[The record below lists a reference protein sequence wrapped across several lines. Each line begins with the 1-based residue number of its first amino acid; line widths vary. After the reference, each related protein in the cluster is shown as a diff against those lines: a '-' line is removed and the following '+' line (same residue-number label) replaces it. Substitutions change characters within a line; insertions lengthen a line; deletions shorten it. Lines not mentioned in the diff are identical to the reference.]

1 MCVFRV
7 FSYNDVIPGDGIFYD
22 FAANVREFI
31 TFINIKL
38 KIKLKN
44 ELDPKL
50 RTRLIQN
57 IFLMVDKKF
66 KNGNSYKFS
75 DVWSKIRPVYTL
87 EFDSKTKAVITRRFN
102 EICNAFCLDSIKPNV
117 GLICETID
125 RCYQQY
131 GEFYYGRFFE
141 VFHAIKEE
149 ENPKM
154 QYENEKQNENKV
166 ETESKEVSSEETTE
180 NEKLNE
186 EKSNVI
192 DQFKFQ
198 IFDLRNKSFS
208 TQEYKFSD
216 FASRFD
222 NSLYFKNL
230 KGFVRNVFF
239 CRLYNEN
246 TVLKNICEEIYPE
259 RELKTFVRP
268 SCYDEIPYDELADI
282 NFKMDIE
289 ILKEWHKRTLIVK
302 KQLTSNFNKLYKTFY
317 KDRWEIL
324 ENLDEIFDPIINEY
338 EKDQENEINENES
351 KEVSSEETNNNN
363 DKDQENETNDIESTI
378 EHFAETFNHFI
389 NGETFIRDSGTCRR
403 SGRYLPLLEVFGSK
417 YVRALEP
424 LIRERMRLP
433 EDKGISRVVDGLNL
447 DQNLL
452 FEKLNGHYLRYTPGA
467 SLKCAET
474 RFLEAKR
481 NVTKLFNR
489 LCYFS
494 FDIYVER
501 SEVIE
506 KIRENLET
514 IINAIAACVEDS
526 RYNKFEY
533 DFMDLF
539 RYYYKK
545 EINNKRSNN
554 ESKEVSSERT
564 NNKNDKDQENENE
577 DNNTVEN
584 PWLFII
590 KNAKLPEVEV

>member
-7 FSYNDVIPGDGIFYD
+7 FSFKTNPNCCVNWPANGIFYD

-31 TFINIKL
+31 TFIN
-38 KIKLKN
+38 IKLKN

-117 GLICETID
+117 GLICKAIN

-131 GEFYYGRFFE
+131 GEFFYGQFFE
-141 VFHAIKEE
+141 AFYAIKEE
-149 ENPKM
+149 ENSKM

-268 SCYDEIPYDELADI
+268 SCYDEILYDELADI

-324 ENLDEIFDPIINEY
+324 ENLDEIFDPIINQY
-338 EKDQENEINENES
+338 KKDDTFKFKVNHSDSNDKDQENEINENES
-351 KEVSSEETNNNN
+351 KEVSSE
-363 DKDQENETNDIESTI
+363 
-378 EHFAETFNHFI
+378 
-389 NGETFIRDSGTCRR
+389 
-403 SGRYLPLLEVFGSK
+403 
-417 YVRALEP
+417 
-424 LIRERMRLP
+424 
-433 EDKGISRVVDGLNL
+433 
-447 DQNLL
+447 
-452 FEKLNGHYLRYTPGA
+452 
-467 SLKCAET
+467 
-474 RFLEAKR
+474 
-481 NVTKLFNR
+481 
-489 LCYFS
+489 
-494 FDIYVER
+494 
-501 SEVIE
+501 
-506 KIRENLET
+506 
-514 IINAIAACVEDS
+514 
-526 RYNKFEY
+526 
-533 DFMDLF
+533 
-539 RYYYKK
+539 
-545 EINNKRSNN
+545 
-554 ESKEVSSERT
+554 RT
-564 NNKNDKDQENENE
+564 NNKNEKNQENENE

-590 KNAKLPEVEV
+590 KNAKLPEVEVWYYVHT

>member
-1 MCVFRV
+1 MCVNVDIDIEFEVEEFAKSFNHFINGENFICESGSFRRSGEYLPLLETFGTKYV
-7 FSYNDVIPGDGIFYD
+7 RALEPLIREKMRLPENKGISRVVDRLNLNQNLLFEEFISPYLSCEPDPDFEYAKTEFLRAKRNVTKLFNRIFHFAFDERKVICENLETTINAISACVVDSRYNRFGYD
-22 FAANVREFI
+22 FMGLFRYYYQKE
-31 TFINIKL
+31 IN
-38 KIKLKN
+38 N
-44 ELDPKL
+44 
-50 RTRLIQN
+50 
-57 IFLMVDKKF
+57 KKS
-66 KNGNSYKFS
+66 NN
-75 DVWSKIRPVYTL
+75 
-87 EFDSKTKAVITRRFN
+87 
-102 EICNAFCLDSIKPNV
+102 
-117 GLICETID
+117 
-125 RCYQQY
+125 
-131 GEFYYGRFFE
+131 
-141 VFHAIKEE
+141 
-149 ENPKM
+149 
-154 QYENEKQNENKV
+154 
-166 ETESKEVSSEETTE
+166 ESKEVSSEETTE

-351 KEVSSEETNNNN
+351 KEVSNEETNNN
-363 DKDQENETNDIESTI
+363 
-378 EHFAETFNHFI
+378 
-389 NGETFIRDSGTCRR
+389 
-403 SGRYLPLLEVFGSK
+403 
-417 YVRALEP
+417 
-424 LIRERMRLP
+424 
-433 EDKGISRVVDGLNL
+433 
-447 DQNLL
+447 
-452 FEKLNGHYLRYTPGA
+452 
-467 SLKCAET
+467 
-474 RFLEAKR
+474 
-481 NVTKLFNR
+481 
-489 LCYFS
+489 
-494 FDIYVER
+494 
-501 SEVIE
+501 
-506 KIRENLET
+506 
-514 IINAIAACVEDS
+514 
-526 RYNKFEY
+526 
-533 DFMDLF
+533 
-539 RYYYKK
+539 
-545 EINNKRSNN
+545 
-554 ESKEVSSERT
+554 
-564 NNKNDKDQENENE
+564 NDKDQENENE

>member
-7 FSYNDVIPGDGIFYD
+7 FSYKTNPNHGVMPGDGIFYD
-22 FAANVREFI
+22 LAANVREFI

-131 GEFYYGRFFE
+131 GEFYYGQFFE

-324 ENLDEIFDPIINEY
+324 ENLDEIFDPIINDYKKYNTFKLKENHSEIN

-351 KEVSSEETNNNN
+351 NNELEFPSEEINNNN
-363 DKDQENETNDIESTI
+363 DKDQENETN
-378 EHFAETFNHFI
+378 
-389 NGETFIRDSGTCRR
+389 
-403 SGRYLPLLEVFGSK
+403 
-417 YVRALEP
+417 
-424 LIRERMRLP
+424 
-433 EDKGISRVVDGLNL
+433 
-447 DQNLL
+447 
-452 FEKLNGHYLRYTPGA
+452 
-467 SLKCAET
+467 
-474 RFLEAKR
+474 
-481 NVTKLFNR
+481 
-489 LCYFS
+489 
-494 FDIYVER
+494 
-501 SEVIE
+501 
-506 KIRENLET
+506 
-514 IINAIAACVEDS
+514 
-526 RYNKFEY
+526 
-533 DFMDLF
+533 
-539 RYYYKK
+539 
-545 EINNKRSNN
+545 
-554 ESKEVSSERT
+554 
-564 NNKNDKDQENENE
+564 ENEN
-577 DNNTVEN
+577 NNTKKD
-584 PWLFII
+584 PWFFII
-590 KNAKLPEVEV
+590 RNAKVEVGV

>member
-7 FSYNDVIPGDGIFYD
+7 FSYKTNPNHGVMPGDGIFYD

-198 IFDLRNKSFS
+198 IFDLRVKSFS
-208 TQEYKFSD
+208 TRQHKFCGHGN
-216 FASRFD
+216 RFD
-222 NSLYFKNL
+222 EVLYFKNL
-230 KGFVRNVFF
+230 KEFVRNVFL
-239 CRLYNEN
+239 CELYNEN
-246 TVLKNICEEIYPE
+246 TVLKNFYEKIYPA
-259 RELKTFVRP
+259 REIKRFVKP
-268 SCYDEIPYDELADI
+268 SFYDEITDTDFRIKI
-282 NFKMDIE
+282 N
-289 ILKEWHKRTLIVK
+289 KEWYKETLIIK
-302 KQLTSNFNKLYKTFY
+302 KKLTSNFNKLYKTFY
-317 KDRWEIL
+317 KDRWVIL
-324 ENLDEIFDPIINEY
+324 ENLDKIFDPIINDYKKDNTFKLKENHSEIN
-338 EKDQENEINENES
+338 EKDQENEINDNES
-351 KEVSSEETNNNN
+351 NNELEVPSEEINNNN
-363 DKDQENETNDIESTI
+363 DKDQENETN
-378 EHFAETFNHFI
+378 
-389 NGETFIRDSGTCRR
+389 
-403 SGRYLPLLEVFGSK
+403 
-417 YVRALEP
+417 
-424 LIRERMRLP
+424 
-433 EDKGISRVVDGLNL
+433 
-447 DQNLL
+447 
-452 FEKLNGHYLRYTPGA
+452 
-467 SLKCAET
+467 
-474 RFLEAKR
+474 
-481 NVTKLFNR
+481 
-489 LCYFS
+489 
-494 FDIYVER
+494 
-501 SEVIE
+501 
-506 KIRENLET
+506 
-514 IINAIAACVEDS
+514 
-526 RYNKFEY
+526 
-533 DFMDLF
+533 
-539 RYYYKK
+539 
-545 EINNKRSNN
+545 
-554 ESKEVSSERT
+554 
-564 NNKNDKDQENENE
+564 ENEN
-577 DNNTVEN
+577 NNTVEN
-584 PWLFII
+584 PWFFII
-590 KNAKLPEVEV
+590 RNAKVEVGV

>member
-166 ETESKEVSSEETTE
+166 ETESKEVSSEET
-180 NEKLNE
+180 
-186 EKSNVI
+186 
-192 DQFKFQ
+192 
-198 IFDLRNKSFS
+198 
-208 TQEYKFSD
+208 
-216 FASRFD
+216 
-222 NSLYFKNL
+222 
-230 KGFVRNVFF
+230 
-239 CRLYNEN
+239 
-246 TVLKNICEEIYPE
+246 
-259 RELKTFVRP
+259 
-268 SCYDEIPYDELADI
+268 
-282 NFKMDIE
+282 
-289 ILKEWHKRTLIVK
+289 
-302 KQLTSNFNKLYKTFY
+302 
-317 KDRWEIL
+317 
-324 ENLDEIFDPIINEY
+324 
-338 EKDQENEINENES
+338 
-351 KEVSSEETNNNN
+351 NNNN

-433 EDKGISRVVDGLNL
+433 EDKGISRVVDRLNL

-533 DFMDLF
+533 DFMGLF

-545 EINNKRSNN
+545 EINKKENNN
-554 ESKEVSSERT
+554 ELEVPSEET
-564 NNKNDKDQENENE
+564 NNNNDKDQENENE

>member
-7 FSYNDVIPGDGIFYD
+7 FSYKTNPNHGVMPSDGIFYD

-87 EFDSKTKAVITRRFN
+87 EFDSRTKAVITKRFN

-131 GEFYYGRFFE
+131 GEFYYDRFFE
-141 VFHAIKEE
+141 VFHAIKGE

-154 QYENEKQNENKV
+154 QYGNEKQNE
-166 ETESKEVSSEETTE
+166 
-180 NEKLNE
+180 EKT
-186 EKSNVI
+186 NVI
-192 DQFKFQ
+192 DRFKFQ

-351 KEVSSEETNNNN
+351 KEVSNERTNNKNEKNQENETNENEPKEVSSEETNNNN
-363 DKDQENETNDIESTI
+363 DKDQENEI
-378 EHFAETFNHFI
+378 
-389 NGETFIRDSGTCRR
+389 
-403 SGRYLPLLEVFGSK
+403 
-417 YVRALEP
+417 
-424 LIRERMRLP
+424 
-433 EDKGISRVVDGLNL
+433 
-447 DQNLL
+447 
-452 FEKLNGHYLRYTPGA
+452 
-467 SLKCAET
+467 
-474 RFLEAKR
+474 
-481 NVTKLFNR
+481 
-489 LCYFS
+489 
-494 FDIYVER
+494 
-501 SEVIE
+501 
-506 KIRENLET
+506 
-514 IINAIAACVEDS
+514 
-526 RYNKFEY
+526 
-533 DFMDLF
+533 
-539 RYYYKK
+539 
-545 EINNKRSNN
+545 
-554 ESKEVSSERT
+554 
-564 NNKNDKDQENENE
+564 NENGN
-577 DNNTVEN
+577 NNTKKD
-584 PWLFII
+584 PWFFVIR
-590 KNAKLPEVEV
+590 NAKVEVGV

>member
-7 FSYNDVIPGDGIFYD
+7 FSFKTNPNCCVNWPANGIFYD

-31 TFINIKL
+31 TFIN
-38 KIKLKN
+38 IKLKN

-117 GLICETID
+117 GLICKAIN

-131 GEFYYGRFFE
+131 GEFFYGQFFE
-141 VFHAIKEE
+141 AFYAIKEE
-149 ENPKM
+149 ENSKM
-154 QYENEKQNENKV
+154 QYENEKQ
-166 ETESKEVSSEETTE
+166 
-180 NEKLNE
+180 NE

-338 EKDQENEINENES
+338 EKDQENEINENEP
-351 KEVSSEETNNNN
+351 KEVSSEETNNNNNKDLENETNENESNNELEVPSEEINNNN
-363 DKDQENETNDIESTI
+363 DKDQENETN
-378 EHFAETFNHFI
+378 
-389 NGETFIRDSGTCRR
+389 
-403 SGRYLPLLEVFGSK
+403 
-417 YVRALEP
+417 
-424 LIRERMRLP
+424 
-433 EDKGISRVVDGLNL
+433 
-447 DQNLL
+447 
-452 FEKLNGHYLRYTPGA
+452 
-467 SLKCAET
+467 
-474 RFLEAKR
+474 
-481 NVTKLFNR
+481 
-489 LCYFS
+489 
-494 FDIYVER
+494 
-501 SEVIE
+501 
-506 KIRENLET
+506 
-514 IINAIAACVEDS
+514 
-526 RYNKFEY
+526 
-533 DFMDLF
+533 
-539 RYYYKK
+539 
-545 EINNKRSNN
+545 
-554 ESKEVSSERT
+554 
-564 NNKNDKDQENENE
+564 ENEN
-577 DNNTVEN
+577 NNTKKD
-584 PWLFII
+584 PWFFVIR
-590 KNAKLPEVEV
+590 NAKVEVGVWCHVPN